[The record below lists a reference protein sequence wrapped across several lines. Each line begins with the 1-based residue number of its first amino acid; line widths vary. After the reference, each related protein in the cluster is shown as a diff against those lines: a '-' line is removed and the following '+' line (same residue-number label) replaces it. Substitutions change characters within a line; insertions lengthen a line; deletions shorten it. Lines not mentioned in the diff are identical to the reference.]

1 MKIFGEIFEETLIIE
16 RITKMTSNIVL
27 SGLTNISGTIRMPR
41 NLTSA
46 PYLGSEDPGSD
57 LMTMEIPIKK
67 LKLVPDEENSFEHS
81 HFITKVDA
89 LSDEHYECMECQSKF
104 EMSDQLL
111 QHLDTHDYYFKG
123 TTNTSNDDVTTDNDE
138 KYDCAMCSYS
148 LKSVR
153 GTISEEEMAESLKKH
168 IILEHFKAN
177 ISPSVME
184 PPIEVPQK
192 EPQLG
197 LNNSEF
203 APDDDGHGNLKC
215 SVCSTTFDQVYQRK
229 IHERYFHS
237 SGMQR
242 NKIKYL

>member
-1 MKIFGEIFEETLIIE
+1 
-16 RITKMTSNIVL
+16 MTSNIVL

-41 NLTSA
+41 NLTS
-46 PYLGSEDPGSD
+46 PDLCSD
-57 LMTMEIPIKK
+57 LMTMEIPKKK
-67 LKLVPDEENSFEHS
+67 LKLLPNEENSFEHS

-89 LSDEHYECMECQSKF
+89 LSDECYECMQCQSKF

-123 TTNTSNDDVTTDNDE
+123 ANLKSNSDGTTDDDE

-148 LKSVR
+148 LKSIR
-153 GTISEEEMAESLKKH
+153 DTISEEEMAESLKKH

-184 PPIEVPQK
+184 PPIEVPRQ

-197 LNNSEF
+197 LNDNDSTLV
-203 APDDDGHGNLKC
+203 DSNGSLKC
-215 SVCSTTFDQVYQRK
+215 SICFTTFNQVYQRK

-237 SGMQR
+237 GKYDV
-242 NKIKYL
+242 KIFFLITKLN

>member
-1 MKIFGEIFEETLIIE
+1 
-16 RITKMTSNIVL
+16 MTSNIVL

-41 NLTSA
+41 NLTS
-46 PYLGSEDPGSD
+46 PDLCSD
-57 LMTMEIPIKK
+57 LMTMEIPKKK
-67 LKLVPDEENSFEHS
+67 LKLLPNEENSFEHS

-89 LSDEHYECMECQSKF
+89 LSDEYYECMECSSKF

-111 QHLDTHDYYFKG
+111 QHLDTHDYFKG
-123 TTNTSNDDVTTDNDE
+123 TTTNDDSTIKNDDN
-138 KYDCAMCSYS
+138 YDCAMCSYS

-153 GTISEEEMAESLKKH
+153 ETISEEEMAESLKKH

-184 PPIEVPQK
+184 PPIEVPQQ

-197 LNNSEF
+197 LNSDS
-203 APDDDGHGNLKC
+203 ADGHGNLKC
-215 SVCSTTFDQVYQRK
+215 SVCSTTFEQVYQRK

-237 SGMQR
+237 GMRR
-242 NKIKYL
+242 NLKLIGNLNFVIKNF